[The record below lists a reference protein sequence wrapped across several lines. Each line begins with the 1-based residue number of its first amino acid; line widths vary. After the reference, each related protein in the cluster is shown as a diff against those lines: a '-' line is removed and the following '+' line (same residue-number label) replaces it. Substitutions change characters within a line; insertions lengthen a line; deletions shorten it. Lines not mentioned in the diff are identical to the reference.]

1 LIKKII
7 MDGIKNQKGVQLL
20 TGRDII
26 CGPNGSGK
34 TTRLQALGI
43 SLLGYCPG
51 KGKLPAETYK
61 LSPGGDMTVGIE
73 TDSFKAARTYSKA
86 GKRSKDGSIT
96 IAISESVAVTPGRGE
111 KNDTQRRARI
121 AAEVGNFPVM
131 LDFGEF
137 LNLSDAKRRDFFY
150 SLSPITTDLWDK
162 QTVEK
167 RLKDTLLTME
177 LQVNNVEQYDIM
189 AGIIK
194 NALEQYKEDQDLQSG
209 LQAML
214 DWAKA
219 EQTHWNS
226 EKENARGAV
235 KKLADMKNDL
245 AETDRN
251 IAHNKAEVAGLQ
263 EQLIEVEKQLSGNQE
278 KKKAA
283 DKHYKRI
290 DELKETILDIE
301 EKLSQLPVSDDG
313 LDEQIADLQG
323 RITEIDIEASTAPL
337 DSEEFEKENTIRNLD
352 EQVRELD
359 KEVSRAEGEM
369 RALQATVRSIQNT
382 LQDMNGSQVRVCI
395 ISPLIACSKDFTPYL
410 DYVQKQQD
418 EKRAYVILKQKELG
432 EKREQIQQLTLRKKA
447 IQEERRAITSKA
459 GAQVKAN
466 EEIRKE
472 IAKLE
477 KQKADRAQERTSL
490 EDRLKMFQEEFQILQ
505 AEPVE
510 AIAPLDALEMRR
522 DGLSKQASEM
532 KAKIYEQEKAKVTL
546 SNLKASMIDSK
557 KASYNADCS
566 KWLADALGPKGL
578 KGELVKNTLGPLQD
592 DVQKNL
598 FAMGLRQE
606 FFFQTESDTGKEVF
620 QFGWIDDRG
629 RELNFDALSTGQQLL
644 LLAALM
650 VTLLKRANPPLK
662 VLAIDNIENLDG
674 DNFKRAVHGLSQ
686 IKDDL
691 DNIIL
696 AGVISPEEDEIP
708 GWQVWDLG
716 RQEVDADAKTA

>member
-1 LIKKII
+1 MIKKII